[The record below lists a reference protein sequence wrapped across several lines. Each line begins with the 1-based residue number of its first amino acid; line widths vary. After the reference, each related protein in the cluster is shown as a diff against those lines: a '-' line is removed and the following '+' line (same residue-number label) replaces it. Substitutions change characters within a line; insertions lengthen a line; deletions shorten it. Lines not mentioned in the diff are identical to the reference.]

1 MAKKI
6 KFALKM
12 KDGVEVRTLQE
23 LKSGFDLNAVMA
35 YFLDGKLETWLSD
48 RYYDDLADSM
58 QELDKNDPELRK
70 KLCGIFG
77 VEYEGDT
84 MSIEEIEE
92 RNRRVNRLKEITDD
106 ENVIENVDSVAFSQE
121 ELADLLDE
129 GKDTIYLCGE
139 DFQIPVR
146 VKGMT
151 YIGVGTHLIIDAD
164 KKEQFVNNDIK
175 LINLIE
181 DNEPQSEAV
190 LEKDG
195 SDIHA
200 IFLCKGYPDAE
211 DENFLVGVMKEY
223 ERYQQEEDCEDD
235 DYEEDDDIIDMDIEY
250 KASIKEIKAPEVLRY
265 GRVAYRDNNIIYIAE
280 DGQGTFLAR
289 IDKNGKNQKVLRRWD
304 AGDEE
309 FEDSC
314 FGRNYILTKA
324 YKVDEEDEESYY
336 ERISINGDAENI
348 GQLQY
353 GLYTYMEMPQGFYG
367 IDYYS
372 GGSIHGRVLFNDRTE
387 VEEFKIPVTL
397 GEYTE
402 DYDNDVIAKYADYD
416 TGKIYLYMGSQ
427 SKTSGY
433 FYVFDTKAKKI
444 RLATKEYIGYF
455 DKHFCVK
462 DNRIIYYGSDSWG
475 HSKLMVLNMKS
486 GKQRCLWDAI
496 GEYENPKVKQMKII
510 GDYLYILPDK
520 HDGKGGYR
528 IRLDG
533 TERTE
538 IGENSGGMIG
548 MAWLW
553 ENKKSKETV
562 IKKIERVEEIC

>member
-12 KDGVEVRTLQE
+12 KDGMEVRTLQE

-92 RNRRVNRLKEITDD
+92 RNRRINRLKEITDD
-106 ENVIENVDSVAFSQE
+106 ESVIENVDSVAFSQE

-175 LINLIE
+175 LISLIE
-181 DNEPQSEAV
+181 DNEPQLEAV

-250 KASIKEIKAPEVLRY
+250 KASLKEIKAPEVLKY
-265 GRVAYRDNNIIYIAE
+265 GRVAYRDDKIIYIAE

-289 IDKNGKNQKVLRRWD
+289 MDKNGKKQKVLRRWD
-304 AGDEE
+304 TGDEE
-309 FEDSC
+309 FDDSC

-336 ERISINGDAENI
+336 ERISIKGDVENI
-348 GQLQY
+348 GQLQS

-387 VEEFKIPVTL
+387 EQEFSIPVKL
-397 GEYTE
+397 GEDAL
-402 DYDNDVIAKYADYD
+402 DYDNDVIAEYAEYE
-416 TGKIYLYMGSQ
+416 TGKIYLFMGSKRE
-427 SKTSGY
+427 SYGY
-433 FYVFDTKAKKI
+433 FYVFDTKKEQI
-444 RLATKEYIGYF
+444 RLATKILIGYF
-455 DKHFCVK
+455 NKYFCVK
-462 DNRIIYYGSDSWG
+462 GNQIIYYGSDKWAV
-475 HSKLMVLNMKS
+475 SKLMTLNMKL
-486 GKQRCLWDAI
+486 GKQKCLWDAI
-496 GEYENPKVKQMKII
+496 GEYENPGVKQMKIM
-510 GDYLYILPDK
+510 GDYLYILPK
-520 HDGKGGYR
+520 SIEEKVAYR
-528 IRLDG
+528 IRLNG

-538 IGENSGGMIG
+538 IGENRGGILG
-548 MAWLW
+548 RLL

>member
-92 RNRRVNRLKEITDD
+92 RNRRINRLKEITDD
-106 ENVIENVDSVAFSQE
+106 ESVIENVDSVAFSQE

-139 DFQIPVR
+139 NFQIPVR

-195 SDIHA
+195 CDIHA

-235 DYEEDDDIIDMDIEY
+235 DIIDMDIEY
-250 KASIKEIKAPEVLRY
+250 KASLKEIKAPEVLRY

>member
-12 KDGVEVRTLQE
+12 KDGAEVRTLQE
-23 LKSGFDLNAVMA
+23 LKDAFDLNAVMA
-35 YFLDGKLETWLSD
+35 YFLDGKLEIWLND
-48 RYYDDLADSM
+48 RYYDALAESI
-58 QELDKNDPELRK
+58 QELDKNAPELRK
-70 KLCGIFG
+70 KLCDIFG
-77 VEYEGDT
+77 VEYEDDA

-92 RNRRVNRLKEITDD
+92 RNRRINRLKEITDD
-106 ENVIENVDSVAFSQE
+106 ESIIENVDSVAFSQE

-164 KKEQFVNNDIK
+164 KKEQFVNNNIK

-181 DNEPQSEAV
+181 DNEPQLEDV
-190 LEKDG
+190 LEKAG

-223 ERYQQEEDCEDD
+223 ERYQQDEDCEDD

-250 KASIKEIKAPEVLRY
+250 KASLKEIKAPEVLRY
-265 GRVAYRDNNIIYIAE
+265 ERVAYRDNKIIYIAE

-289 IDKNGKNQKVLRRWD
+289 MDKNGKNQKVLRHWD
-304 AGDEE
+304 AGEE
-309 FEDSC
+309 ELEQYCLGSE
-314 FGRNYILTKA
+314 YVLVK
-324 YKVDEEDEESYY
+324 YWKESEEESYCQ
-336 ERISINGDAENI
+336 RISINGEIEDIE
-348 GQLQY
+348 QLEY
-353 GLYTYMEMPQGFYG
+353 VYSYIEMPQGFYE
-367 IDYYS
+367 IDFYS
-372 GGSIHGRVLFNDRTE
+372 GERIHGRVLFNDRTE
-387 VEEFKIPVTL
+387 VEEFDIPVTL

-402 DYDNDVIAKYADYD
+402 DYDSDVIAKYADYD
-416 TGKIYLYMGSQ
+416 TGKIYLYMGSG

-433 FYVFDTKAKKI
+433 FYVFDTKTKKI
-444 RLATKEYIGYF
+444 WLATKEYIGYF
-455 DKHFCVK
+455 DRHFCVK
-462 DNRIIYYGSDSWG
+462 DNQIVYYGSDSWG

-510 GDYLYILPDK
+510 EDYLYILPDK

-553 ENKKSKETV
+553 KDKKSKEIV
-562 IKKIERVEEIC
+562 VKKIKRIDEIC

>member
-12 KDGVEVRTLQE
+12 KDGAEVRTLQE
-23 LKSGFDLNAVMA
+23 LKDGFDLNAVMA
-35 YFLDGKLETWLSD
+35 YFLDGKLEVWLSD
-48 RYYDDLADSM
+48 RYYDDLADSI
-58 QELDKNDPELRK
+58 QELDKDDPELGK

-77 VEYEGDT
+77 VEYEEDT

-92 RNRRVNRLKEITDD
+92 RNRRINRLKEITDD
-106 ENVIENVDSVAFSQE
+106 ESVIENVDSVAFSQE

-151 YIGVGTHLIIDAD
+151 YIGVGTHLTIDAA

-181 DNEPQSEAV
+181 DNEPQLEAV

-223 ERYQQEEDCEDD
+223 ERYQQEEDCGDD

-250 KASIKEIKAPEVLRY
+250 KASLKEIKAPEVLRY
-265 GRVAYRDNNIIYIAE
+265 ERVAYRDNKIIYIAE

-289 IDKNGKNQKVLRRWD
+289 MDKNGKNQKVLRRWD
-304 AGDEE
+304 AGEE
-309 FEDSC
+309 ELEQYCLGSE
-314 FGRNYILTKA
+314 YVLVK
-324 YKVDEEDEESYY
+324 YWKVSEEESYCQ
-336 ERISINGDAENI
+336 RISINGEIEDIE
-348 GQLQY
+348 QLQY
-353 GLYTYMEMPQGFYG
+353 VYYYIEMPQGFYE
-367 IDYYS
+367 IDFYS
-372 GGSIHGRVLFNDRTE
+372 GERIHGRVLFNDRTE

-397 GEYTE
+397 GEYAE

-433 FYVFDTKAKKI
+433 FYVFDTKTKKI

-455 DKHFCVK
+455 DRHFCVK
-462 DNRIIYYGSDSWG
+462 DNWIIYYGSDSWG

-520 HDGKGGYR
+520 SEGKGGYR

-533 TERTE
+533 TEHTE
-538 IGENSGGMIG
+538 IGNNNSGIINLLNFFG
-548 MAWLW
+548 
-553 ENKKSKETV
+553 KPKETIEKS
-562 IKKIERVEEIC
+562 IKRIEEIC